1 MKIEL
6 KEIKDKGFNEERV
19 ILSVNEDCNVMHC
32 IIVTTRKTTET
43 SISADIK
50 NPFWF
55 TSKLVKKG
63 DLVVLYTQ
71 KGTNGFKTNE
81 DNTTS
86 HFFYRN
92 LENPILSNPS
102 ELTLVVEV
110 NTWKT
115 EGY

>member
-6 KEIKDKGFNEERV
+6 KEIKDKGLIDERV
-19 ILSVNEDCNVMHC
+19 ILSVNEDCNVMYYL
-32 IIVTTRKTTET
+32 IVTSRKTSET
-43 SISADIK
+43 TISRDIK

-55 TSKLVKKG
+55 PSKLVKKG

-71 KGTNGFKTNE
+71 KGIDSFKTNE

-92 LENPILSNPS
+92 LENPILSNFS
-102 ELTLVVEV
+102 ELTLVVELG
-110 NTWKT
+110 TWKT